1 MNTSSLDLL
10 CLRSLNLLL
19 KFNFI
24 KSVPLELSSYGIEI
38 IDGFFDSEILL
49 GNLLLGLDFLGV
61 FILSVLRLLNLKVAI

>member
-19 KFNFI
+19 IFNFI

-38 IDGFFDSEILL
+38 IGGFLDSEIL
-49 GNLLLGLDFLGV
+49 GNFLLGLDFLGE

>member
-19 KFNFI
+19 IFNFI

-38 IDGFFDSEILL
+38 IDGFLDSEIL
-49 GNLLLGLDFLGV
+49 GNFLLGLDFLGE
-61 FILSVLRLLNLKVAI
+61 FILAVLRLLNLKVAI